1 MTTQANGRGRDHDA
15 APPERPPGGAWLRGL
30 DTGLL
35 WLAMAAFIVMML
47 AVLGQILFRY
57 VLEISVP
64 WTEELA
70 RLLFVQSMLIGMAL
84 AIRRH
89 EHIVVD
95 FLLVRLPPGLR
106 ALAGVLFGV
115 VILLLLLLL
124 TTGAASMVGGN
135 WNARLVSLPF
145 VRVGYLYVGLVGCF
159 ALMAFYTALGLT
171 ARLRSLR
178 AGTGEPGS

>member
-1 MTTQANGRGRDHDA
+1 MMATDLPRAGDHAAAPGGRGRGA
-15 APPERPPGGAWLRGL
+15 AWLHGL
-30 DTGLL
+30 DTALL

-47 AVLGQILFRY
+47 SVLSQILFRY

-95 FLLVRLPPGLR
+95 FLFRRLPPR
-106 ALAGVLFGV
+106 PREALAVVFGLA
-115 VILLLLLLL
+115 ILLLLLLL
-124 TTGAASMVGGN
+124 TTGAFSMIGRN

-145 VRVGYLYVGLVGCF
+145 VRVGYLYLGLVACF
-159 ALMAFYTALGLT
+159 GLMAFYTTLNLV
-171 ARLRSLR
+171 ARLRALL
-178 AGTGEPGS
+178 AGTDEPAP